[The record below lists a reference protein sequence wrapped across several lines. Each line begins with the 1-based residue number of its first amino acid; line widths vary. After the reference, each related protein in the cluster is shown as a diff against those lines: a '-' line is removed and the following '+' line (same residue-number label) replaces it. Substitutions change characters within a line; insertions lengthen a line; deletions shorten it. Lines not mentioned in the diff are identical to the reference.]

1 MKSNRFK
8 FVCLCVKE
16 QSCSSH
22 EGLTLSGEVEM
33 VADAVENAAEI
44 VEKVATVTEKVSS
57 RVADRLPEDAKLKNA
72 ALLVEHAAKE
82 AAEEAHLAK
91 DIIHK
96 VYYILR

>member
-1 MKSNRFK
+1 
-8 FVCLCVKE
+8 
-16 QSCSSH
+16 
-22 EGLTLSGEVEM
+22 M